1 MYRLVGG
8 LVFVQQIP
16 KAPTG
21 KILRRLL
28 KDAKGIEVVLYRQK
42 VHAVVATPKL

>member
-28 KDAKGIEVVLYRQK
+28 KDTKGVEVMLYQQK
-42 VHAVVATPKL
+42 VHAVVAAAKL